1 MTTPKPA
8 ALECSHG
15 LCHTVVVDGGNGRV
29 EVEECEDGTVYA
41 TATCDSCDAADHE
54 DDQALI
60 DAESG
65 AAMERYLDDRHHRLY
80 GE

>member
-8 ALECSHG
+8 VLECSHG
-15 LCHTVVVDGGNGRV
+15 LCHTVVTDGVNGRF
-29 EVEECEDGTVYA
+29 EQEDDDEGGTYF
-41 TATCDSCDAADHE
+41 TALCDSCYADDHR